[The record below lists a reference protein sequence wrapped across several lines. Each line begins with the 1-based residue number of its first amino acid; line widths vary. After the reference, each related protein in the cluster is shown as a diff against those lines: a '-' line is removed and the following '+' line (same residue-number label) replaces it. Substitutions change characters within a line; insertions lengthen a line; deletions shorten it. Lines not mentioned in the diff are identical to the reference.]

1 MTSPISRRKLSRR
14 RLAQSLLIA
23 PAVVALAAPALI
35 SQARAD
41 DTLDA
46 RQTIDEA
53 SITVERVRAEMRPS
67 PDMDNLLSRAKGVLI
82 IPSYYKAGFI
92 LGGAY
97 GDGVLLG
104 RMPDGTFGDPAFY
117 RMTSGSIGLQIG
129 MQSAAIVFM
138 ILTEKGMS
146 AVLNDEF
153 KLGANVGMT
162 IGSLGVGAEA
172 ATTTNVG
179 KDIVAYS
186 KNAGLF
192 AGGAL
197 EGAVIKPRKDWNA
210 AVYGVGNDNPQAIV
224 QRSKLRTASNLKDVL
239 AKDLDP
245 APGDTP
251 PANDPNL
258 TQTNASPPPSEAP
271 PPATPTAPRGRIQ
284 QEDLPLS
291 SPVQPQPK

>member
-1 MTSPISRRKLSRR
+1 MTPFRISRRS
-14 RLAQSLLIA
+14 LAAAL
-23 PAVVALAAPALI
+23 LAAPVALTFTHA
-35 SQARAD
+35 ARAD

-46 RQTIDEA
+46 RQIIDESA
-53 SITVERVRAEMRPS
+53 ITVERVRAEMRPS
-67 PDMDNLLSRAKGVLI
+67 PDMDNLLARSKGVLI

-97 GDGVLLG
+97 GDGVLLS
-104 RMPDGTFGDPAFY
+104 RLPDGTFGDPAFY
-117 RMTSGSIGLQIG
+117 RMTAGSVGLQIG

-153 KLGANVGMT
+153 KMGANVGMT
-162 IGSLGVGAEA
+162 IGSIGVGAEA

-192 AGGAL
+192 AGGSF

-224 QRSKLRTASNLKDVL
+224 QRSKLRTAASLKDVL
-239 AKDLDP
+239 AKDLNPAMGNTPASDTPAAVEAQPMPPEPEP
-245 APGDTP
+245 AP
-251 PANDPNL
+251 
-258 TQTNASPPPSEAP
+258 S
-271 PPATPTAPRGRIQ
+271 RGAVEQ
-284 QEDLPLS
+284 SDLPLS
-291 SPVQPQPK
+291 QPVQTQPR

>member
-1 MTSPISRRKLSRR
+1 MTSYFSRR
-14 RLAQSLLIA
+14 RVVGGIFLATAALSLTA
-23 PAVVALAAPALI
+23 PAK
-35 SQARAD
+35 AD
-41 DTLDA
+41 DVLDA
-46 RQTIDEA
+46 RHTLDESA
-53 SITVERVRAEMRPS
+53 ITVERVRAEMSGS
-67 PDMDNLLSRAKGVLI
+67 PDMDNLMARAKGVLI

-97 GDGVLLG
+97 GDGVLVARL
-104 RMPDGTFGDPAFY
+104 PDGSFGDPAFY

-129 MQSAAIVFM
+129 MQSAAVVFI

-153 KLGANVGMT
+153 KLGANAGMS
-162 IGSLGVGAEA
+162 IGSVGVGVEA

-210 AVYGVGNDNPQAIV
+210 AVYGVGNDNPAAVV
-224 QRSKLRTASNLKDVL
+224 QRSQLRTATNLKDVL
-239 AKDLDP
+239 
-245 APGDTP
+245 GRSGGTP
-251 PANDPNL
+251 PA
-258 TQTNASPPPSEAP
+258 TAPSSAAP
-271 PPATPTAPRGRIQ
+271 MATPLSDEIPPGTAAPASRA
-284 QEDLPLS
+284 
-291 SPVQPQPK
+291 PVQVTPLN

>member
-1 MTSPISRRKLSRR
+1 MSGISRRKL
-14 RLAQSLLIA
+14 AKSLLIA
-23 PAVVALAAPALI
+23 PAVLAVASPALV
-35 SQARAD
+35 SQAWAD
-41 DTLDA
+41 ETLDA

-53 SITVERVRAEMRPS
+53 AITVERVREEMRPS
-67 PDMDNLLSRAKGVLI
+67 PDMDNLLSRAKGVLV

-92 LGGAY
+92 VGGAY
-97 GDGVLLG
+97 GDGVLLA
-104 RMPDGTFGDPAFY
+104 RLPDGTFGDPAFY
-117 RMTSGSIGLQIG
+117 RMTSGSLGLQIG

-162 IGSLGVGAEA
+162 LGTLGVGAEA

-186 KNAGLF
+186 KNTGLF
-192 AGGAL
+192 AGGAF
-197 EGAVIKPRKDWNA
+197 EGAIIKPRKDWNA

-224 QRSKLRTASNLKDVL
+224 QRSRLRTASTLKDVL
-239 AKDLDP
+239 AKDLTP
-245 APGDTP
+245 APGAA
-251 PANDPNL
+251 PAADPGL
-258 TQTNASPPPSEAP
+258 TQDSGSPPPPADV
-271 PPATPTAPRGRIQ
+271 PPAAAPAPPRGRVQ

-291 SPVQPQPK
+291 QPVQPQPQ

>member
-1 MTSPISRRKLSRR
+1 MTASGISRRNLTAGLLLSAAALT
-14 RLAQSLLIA
+14 LAV
-23 PAVVALAAPALI
+23 P
-35 SQARAD
+35 ARAD

-46 RQTIDEA
+46 RQKIDE
-53 SITVERVRAEMRPS
+53 STITVERVREEMRPS
-67 PDMDNLLSRAKGVLI
+67 KDMDDLLARAKGVLV

-92 LGGAY
+92 IGGAY

-117 RMTSGSIGLQIG
+117 RMTSGSLGLQIG

-153 KLGANVGMT
+153 KMGANVGMT
-162 IGSLGVGAEA
+162 IGTLGVGAEA

-186 KNAGLF
+186 KNVGLF
-192 AGGAL
+192 AGGGL

-224 QRSKLRTASNLKDVL
+224 QRNKLKVASNLKDAL
-239 AKDLDP
+239 GKDLNPAASNVPAAATSNP
-245 APGDTP
+245 APIETQ
-251 PANDPNL
+251 PA
-258 TQTNASPPPSEAP
+258 AP
-271 PPATPTAPRGRIQ
+271 PPAEPAPARGRVQ

-291 SPVQPQPK
+291 SPVQSQPK

>member
-1 MTSPISRRKLSRR
+1 MPSSISRVSRR
-14 RLAQSLLIA
+14 RIAQSLLVA
-23 PAVVALAAPALI
+23 SAAVAFMSPAY
-35 SQARAD
+35 AD

-67 PDMDNLLSRAKGVLI
+67 PDMDNLLSRSKGVLI

-97 GDGVLLG
+97 GDGVLLS
-104 RMPDGTFGDPAFY
+104 RLPDGTFGDPAFY

-192 AGGAL
+192 AGGAF

-239 AKDLDP
+239 TKDLTP
-245 APGDTP
+245 APGDAP
-251 PANDPNL
+251 PANDPGV
-258 TQTNASPPPSEAP
+258 TQNDPSPPPSADMP
-271 PPATPTAPRGRIQ
+271 PPATPAAPRGRIQ

-291 SPVQPQPK
+291 SPVQPQPQ

>member
-1 MTSPISRRKLSRR
+1 MPSPISHISRRKLSRR

-23 PAVVALAAPALI
+23 PAALALI
-35 SQARAD
+35 SPAYAD

-46 RQTIDEA
+46 RQIIDES

-104 RMPDGTFGDPAFY
+104 RMPDGSFGDPAFY

-192 AGGAL
+192 AGGAF

-224 QRSKLRTASNLKDVL
+224 QRSKLRTAATLKDVL

-245 APGDTP
+245 APGAAPAANQGFTP
-251 PANDPNL
+251 DS
-258 TQTNASPPPSEAP
+258 ASPPPADAP
-271 PPATPTAPRGRIQ
+271 PPAAPAPPRGSVQ

-291 SPVQPQPK
+291 SPVQRQPQ